1 MLEELRSLRG
11 AVESLQS
18 EVEKHE
24 GAVES
29 LQSEVEK
36 DKRDLISLQ
45 SKVDKH
51 EAGFQALLDVR
62 ERAFLTWL
70 RDFWRDH
77 GAGTKAGTPVSLKAR
92 IQSLNQS
99 IIHGGYAVVD
109 ALMIKHK
116 GLRYQEEFIQLY
128 GLSPAETEHI
138 GKIASILRWISSLLI
153 RIPGAREY
161 NSILQ
166 VLNAVGSFRF
176 AGLYLRKTEEEIFDK
191 VVELARQEKWEE
203 AEQAATE
210 FPFVPGFVQ
219 LQNVDGED

>member
-1 MLEELRSLRG
+1 MKGKEKYVTNTGGSKLLEELGSLRG

-18 EVEKHE
+18 EAEKHE

-116 GLRYQEEFIQLY
+116 GLRYEEEFIQLY

-138 GKIASILRWISSLLI
+138 GNIASILR
-153 RIPGAREY
+153 
-161 NSILQ
+161 
-166 VLNAVGSFRF
+166 
-176 AGLYLRKTEEEIFDK
+176 
-191 VVELARQEKWEE
+191 
-203 AEQAATE
+203 
-210 FPFVPGFVQ
+210 
-219 LQNVDGED
+219 